1 MKLFPRLL
9 LVFAALILAGGALL
23 HASAFNKVTAALAAS
38 NLVPFAAGSLK
49 GLWLADSAT
58 CLLLAI
64 IFATVAVR
72 PAAAGRFVIFL
83 LALIPAATAVF
94 IYTFLGSFI
103 GGHVL
108 LTASVAAGAAALF
121 KR

>member
-1 MKLFPRLL
+1 MKLFPRFLL
-9 LVFAALILAGGALL
+9 ALAALILAGGALL
-23 HASAFNKVTAALAAS
+23 HASAFHKVTAALAAS

-58 CLLLAI
+58 CLLLALL
-64 IFATVAVR
+64 FATVAVR
-72 PAAAGRFVIFL
+72 PGAASRFVVFL

-108 LTASVAAGAAALF
+108 LTAAVAASVAALF